1 MASVIASARRSTA
14 SVFDVVT
21 DVSTAASRT
30 LASATLAADT
40 LHLKARELHNSVQA
54 RTISNMV
61 ITDRR
66 EIMLAAKDYVD
77 LLEEMHR
84 ELYPNQQ
91 FDRATQTSAII
102 TEMTKA
108 LEEERGA

>member
-21 DVSTAASRT
+21 DVATAASRT

-40 LHLKARELHNSVQA
+40 LHLKAREMHAAVRSRSVA
-54 RTISNMV
+54 NMV
-61 ITDRR
+61 VTDRR

-77 LLEEMHR
+77 MLEDM
-84 ELYPNQQ
+84 
-91 FDRATQTSAII
+91 
-102 TEMTKA
+102 
-108 LEEERGA
+108 